1 MSWSKE
7 SIDKGVTAPKFNMST
22 SRDGRDTISGRLYV
36 PCAPGGTNIMRK
48 VVFKDG
54 KIDRAAPREETK
66 EEFLRRFEKEN
77 AERRRQFE
85 KERAERER
93 KQNEEALKQLQKLMK

>member
-1 MSWSKE
+1 MS
-7 SIDKGVTAPKFNMST
+7 A
-22 SRDGRDTISGRLYV
+22 SRDGKDIITGRLYV
-36 PCAPGGTNIMRK
+36 PCTPGGTNILRK
-48 VVFKDG
+48 VVFRDG

-66 EEFLRRFEKEN
+66 EEFLRRFEKEQ

-93 KQNEEALKQLQKLMK
+93 KQNEEALKYLQKRMK